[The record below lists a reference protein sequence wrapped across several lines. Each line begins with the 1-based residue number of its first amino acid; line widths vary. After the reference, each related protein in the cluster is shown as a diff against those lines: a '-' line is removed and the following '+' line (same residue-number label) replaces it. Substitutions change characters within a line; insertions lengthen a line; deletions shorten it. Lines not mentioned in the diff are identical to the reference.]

1 MTDKT
6 TGMTPSDHGR
16 RLHDGFRERLPH
28 RQHVSGNDVTDAIKA
43 RMAAAKSA
51 VMPPAY
57 AQDSAPAMTPV
68 EVIAAQHS
76 DPALDTPQFEAPQPP
91 DHPPQPLHQS
101 QEFETDDGFQIFK
114 NRSVPP
120 KPVLPEAPAFNP
132 EADQAATAEVEPVP
146 MAPDAIEDAL
156 KLIEAEDERNT
167 DDGSDTAEQ
176 EPAIGFT
183 PSNLRG
189 DAPESQPFPI
199 GNFGAFDQPDTSS
212 LDGASLDE
220 APSDGTPLDG
230 TPLNGTPAQNALH
243 NDGPNGA
250 PNDTDYIPLDGADND
265 QGASQAS
272 RDEIDIAAALSAE
285 FALPDPVASPAND
298 VAVPDL
304 QVVDD
309 NQRRNMEIGK
319 SMANSIKSIIKD
331 EVDSTLDRIARQAVR
346 DALKAHRTR

>member
-28 RQHVSGNDVTDAIKA
+28 RQHISGNDVTDAIKA

-57 AQDSAPAMTPV
+57 APASAPAMTPV
-68 EVIAAQHS
+68 EVIAEQDI

-167 DDGSDTAEQ
+167 DDGSDAAEQ

-199 GNFGAFDQPDTSS
+199 GNFGAFDQPETAQTSS
-212 LDGASLDE
+212 HDRPQQKE
-220 APSDGTPLDG
+220 KK
-230 TPLNGTPAQNALH
+230 PA
-243 NDGPNGA
+243 DSP
-250 PNDTDYIPLDGADND
+250 DV
-265 QGASQAS
+265 S

-285 FALPDPVASPAND
+285 FALPDAVATPAND